1 MAVSPLGAARLRRRL
16 TVEEAAA
23 RARMEIDQVK
33 SLEENC
39 MYRFGSNA
47 DALAAALVYATAL
60 GISEREARQ
69 IAGLPVTSRL
79 VDPWSLR
86 RSMAICAFL
95 AAVGHLVWFGF
106 RPELGSESSAAAT
119 PAAASQT
126 PADPTAAL
134 PEPWEIQVDVYN
146 GTGAGNAAASMAN
159 RVAGLAYQIGKVGNA
174 KRDDYRKT
182 LVYYP
187 PGGQEIAARLG
198 HELGIGTAALPGRRQ
213 PQPPRRH
220 RRRLTLA
227 GRRRLSP
234 GEAPLRT
241 PPDDEG
247 ERARER
253 VLERREL
260 LLELRRHLLDDR
272 LAHVAPERLL
282 ELVALAA
289 VAAVVEMRL
298 GDRVLVLGELTVEE
312 WLEHLLA
319 LRAWI
324 GTHVDHQPLSPTL
337 ASASSFLRIL
347 LPRCR
352 RDMTVPIGMSRICA
366 ASW

>member
-95 AAVGHLVWFGF
+95 AAVGALVWFGF

-198 HELGIGTAALPGRRQ
+198 HELGIGTAALPGGDN
-213 PQPPRRH
+213 PN
-220 RRRLTLA
+220 RL
-227 GRRRLSP
+227 
-234 GEAPLRT
+234 
-241 PPDDEG
+241 
-247 ERARER
+247 
-253 VLERREL
+253 
-260 LLELRRHLLDDR
+260 
-272 LAHVAPERLL
+272 
-282 ELVALAA
+282 
-289 VAAVVEMRL
+289 VVIV
-298 GDRVLVLGELTVEE
+298 GG
-312 WLEHLLA
+312 
-319 LRAWI
+319 
-324 GTHVDHQPLSPTL
+324 
-337 ASASSFLRIL
+337 
-347 LPRCR
+347 
-352 RDMTVPIGMSRICA
+352 
-366 ASW
+366 

>member
-23 RARMEIDQVK
+23 RARMAVDQVK

-47 DALAAALVYATAL
+47 EALAAALVYATAL

-95 AAVGHLVWFGF
+95 AAVGALVWFGF

-119 PAAASQT
+119 PPAASQT
-126 PADPTAAL
+126 PADPTATL

-198 HELGIGTAALPGRRQ
+198 HELGIGTAALPGGDK
-213 PQPPRRH
+213 PN
-220 RRRLTLA
+220 
-227 GRRRLSP
+227 
-234 GEAPLRT
+234 
-241 PPDDEG
+241 
-247 ERARER
+247 
-253 VLERREL
+253 
-260 LLELRRHLLDDR
+260 
-272 LAHVAPERLL
+272 RLL
-282 ELVALAA
+282 VI
-289 VAAVVEMRL
+289 V
-298 GDRVLVLGELTVEE
+298 GG
-312 WLEHLLA
+312 
-319 LRAWI
+319 
-324 GTHVDHQPLSPTL
+324 
-337 ASASSFLRIL
+337 
-347 LPRCR
+347 
-352 RDMTVPIGMSRICA
+352 
-366 ASW
+366 

>member
-23 RARMEIDQVK
+23 RARMAVDQVK

-95 AAVGHLVWFGF
+95 AAVGALVWFGF
-106 RPELGSESSAAAT
+106 RPEHGSESSAAAT

-126 PADPTAAL
+126 PADPRAAL

-174 KRDDYRKT
+174 KRADYRKT

-198 HELGIGTAALPGRRQ
+198 HELGIGTAALPGGDN
-213 PQPPRRH
+213 PN
-220 RRRLTLA
+220 RL
-227 GRRRLSP
+227 
-234 GEAPLRT
+234 
-241 PPDDEG
+241 
-247 ERARER
+247 
-253 VLERREL
+253 
-260 LLELRRHLLDDR
+260 
-272 LAHVAPERLL
+272 
-282 ELVALAA
+282 
-289 VAAVVEMRL
+289 VVIV
-298 GDRVLVLGELTVEE
+298 GG
-312 WLEHLLA
+312 
-319 LRAWI
+319 
-324 GTHVDHQPLSPTL
+324 
-337 ASASSFLRIL
+337 
-347 LPRCR
+347 
-352 RDMTVPIGMSRICA
+352 
-366 ASW
+366 

>member
-69 IAGLPVTSRL
+69 IAGLPVASRL

-95 AAVGHLVWFGF
+95 AAVGTLVWFGF
-106 RPELGSESSAAAT
+106 RPELRSESSAAVT

-126 PADPTAAL
+126 PADPTATL

-198 HELGIGTAALPGRRQ
+198 RELGVGTSALPGGDN
-213 PQPPRRH
+213 PN
-220 RRRLTLA
+220 RL
-227 GRRRLSP
+227 
-234 GEAPLRT
+234 
-241 PPDDEG
+241 
-247 ERARER
+247 
-253 VLERREL
+253 
-260 LLELRRHLLDDR
+260 
-272 LAHVAPERLL
+272 
-282 ELVALAA
+282 
-289 VAAVVEMRL
+289 VVIV
-298 GDRVLVLGELTVEE
+298 G
-312 WLEHLLA
+312 
-319 LRAWI
+319 
-324 GTHVDHQPLSPTL
+324 S
-337 ASASSFLRIL
+337 
-347 LPRCR
+347 
-352 RDMTVPIGMSRICA
+352 
-366 ASW
+366 

>member
-23 RARMEIDQVK
+23 RARMAVDQVK

-95 AAVGHLVWFGF
+95 AAVGALVWFGF

-126 PADPTAAL
+126 PADPAAAL

-174 KRDDYRKT
+174 KRNDYRKT

-187 PGGQEIAARLG
+187 PGGQAIAARLA
-198 HELGIGTAALPGRRQ
+198 HELGIGTAALPGGDS
-213 PQPPRRH
+213 PN
-220 RRRLTLA
+220 RL
-227 GRRRLSP
+227 
-234 GEAPLRT
+234 
-241 PPDDEG
+241 
-247 ERARER
+247 
-253 VLERREL
+253 
-260 LLELRRHLLDDR
+260 
-272 LAHVAPERLL
+272 
-282 ELVALAA
+282 
-289 VAAVVEMRL
+289 VVIV
-298 GDRVLVLGELTVEE
+298 GG
-312 WLEHLLA
+312 
-319 LRAWI
+319 
-324 GTHVDHQPLSPTL
+324 
-337 ASASSFLRIL
+337 
-347 LPRCR
+347 
-352 RDMTVPIGMSRICA
+352 
-366 ASW
+366 

>member
-23 RARMEIDQVK
+23 RARMAVDQVK

-95 AAVGHLVWFGF
+95 TAVGALVWFGF

-187 PGGQEIAARLG
+187 PGGKEIAARLG
-198 HELGIGTAALPGRRQ
+198 HELGIGTAALPGGEN
-213 PQPPRRH
+213 PN
-220 RRRLTLA
+220 RL
-227 GRRRLSP
+227 
-234 GEAPLRT
+234 
-241 PPDDEG
+241 
-247 ERARER
+247 
-253 VLERREL
+253 
-260 LLELRRHLLDDR
+260 
-272 LAHVAPERLL
+272 
-282 ELVALAA
+282 
-289 VAAVVEMRL
+289 VVIV
-298 GDRVLVLGELTVEE
+298 GG
-312 WLEHLLA
+312 
-319 LRAWI
+319 
-324 GTHVDHQPLSPTL
+324 
-337 ASASSFLRIL
+337 
-347 LPRCR
+347 
-352 RDMTVPIGMSRICA
+352 
-366 ASW
+366 

>member
-1 MAVSPLGAARLRRRL
+1 MAISPLGAARLRRRL

-23 RARMEIDQVK
+23 RARMEVDQVK

-69 IAGLPVTSRL
+69 IAGLPVASRL

-95 AAVGHLVWFGF
+95 AAMGTLVWFGF

-126 PADPTAAL
+126 PADPTTAL
-134 PEPWEIQVDVYN
+134 PDPWKIQVDVYN

-198 HELGIGTAALPGRRQ
+198 RELGIGTAALPGGDN
-213 PQPPRRH
+213 PN
-220 RRRLTLA
+220 RL
-227 GRRRLSP
+227 
-234 GEAPLRT
+234 
-241 PPDDEG
+241 
-247 ERARER
+247 
-253 VLERREL
+253 
-260 LLELRRHLLDDR
+260 
-272 LAHVAPERLL
+272 
-282 ELVALAA
+282 
-289 VAAVVEMRL
+289 VVIV
-298 GDRVLVLGELTVEE
+298 GG
-312 WLEHLLA
+312 
-319 LRAWI
+319 
-324 GTHVDHQPLSPTL
+324 
-337 ASASSFLRIL
+337 
-347 LPRCR
+347 
-352 RDMTVPIGMSRICA
+352 
-366 ASW
+366 

>member
-95 AAVGHLVWFGF
+95 AALGTLVWFGF
-106 RPELGSESSAAAT
+106 RPELGSEAPAAAT
-119 PAAASQT
+119 PAAASQAT
-126 PADPTAAL
+126 ADPTAAL

-187 PGGQEIAARLG
+187 PGGQEIAARLA
-198 HELGIGTAALPGRRQ
+198 HELGIGTAALPGGDN
-213 PQPPRRH
+213 PN
-220 RRRLTLA
+220 RL
-227 GRRRLSP
+227 
-234 GEAPLRT
+234 
-241 PPDDEG
+241 
-247 ERARER
+247 
-253 VLERREL
+253 
-260 LLELRRHLLDDR
+260 
-272 LAHVAPERLL
+272 
-282 ELVALAA
+282 
-289 VAAVVEMRL
+289 VVIV
-298 GDRVLVLGELTVEE
+298 GG
-312 WLEHLLA
+312 
-319 LRAWI
+319 
-324 GTHVDHQPLSPTL
+324 
-337 ASASSFLRIL
+337 
-347 LPRCR
+347 
-352 RDMTVPIGMSRICA
+352 
-366 ASW
+366 

>member
-95 AAVGHLVWFGF
+95 AAMGTLVWFGF
-106 RPELGSESSAAAT
+106 RPELGSEA
-119 PAAASQT
+119 PAAAAPAASQAT
-126 PADPTAAL
+126 ADPTVAL

-187 PGGQEIAARLG
+187 PGGQEIGARLA
-198 HELGIGTAALPGRRQ
+198 HELSIGTAALPGGDN
-213 PQPPRRH
+213 PN
-220 RRRLTLA
+220 RL
-227 GRRRLSP
+227 
-234 GEAPLRT
+234 
-241 PPDDEG
+241 
-247 ERARER
+247 
-253 VLERREL
+253 
-260 LLELRRHLLDDR
+260 
-272 LAHVAPERLL
+272 
-282 ELVALAA
+282 
-289 VAAVVEMRL
+289 VVIV
-298 GDRVLVLGELTVEE
+298 GG
-312 WLEHLLA
+312 
-319 LRAWI
+319 
-324 GTHVDHQPLSPTL
+324 
-337 ASASSFLRIL
+337 
-347 LPRCR
+347 
-352 RDMTVPIGMSRICA
+352 
-366 ASW
+366 